1 MAFEEGSMMMLM
13 EDSQL
18 RKLSKILLNQEAAL
32 MDAFDSEIDR
42 AKYIEECNDAYD
54 KVTAL
59 LNKCSDL
66 NLVPNVTHDHLKH
79 VIDTIME
86 HVRSW
91 CLLKGWVGL
100 VQELS
105 YEMKDAYEK
114 FVSLRKKYNGII
126 RNTEQPSGTS
136 KAEIVNDIHHYVKF
150 AINVSLQF
158 IQDCCSRKRWISKI
172 EAHFDILVKELELPS
187 VQNETSLKRMAENVS
202 LYKRCML
209 EYASVY
215 GSDSGPVNSEAY
227 STLLKKEQI
236 QFSKTAKRK
245 MNELGFAGEFYNLTM
260 YQQIKVIST
269 IINEPG
275 GACMP
280 SIDFVGTELGSGPI
294 STASHCLLVESIFG
308 QGGFARLDS
317 DSSEPSFHLGPMPDG
332 MALACEI
339 AYGNY

>member
-126 RNTEQPSGTS
+126 RNTEQPSGT
-136 KAEIVNDIHHYVKF
+136 N
-150 AINVSLQF
+150 
-158 IQDCCSRKRWISKI
+158 CCSRKRWISKI